1 MDAEHLDLDGDSF
14 DAVLCSFGVFFF
26 PRPEHAVAEMRRV
39 LVPGGLVGLSS
50 WTNADDR
57 WSWEGPLLRDLPVAR
72 RPSARPFDE
81 AEDLEA
87 LIRGAGFTAVR
98 TTLEHHEV
106 VFGDEAEWWEWKWS
120 YSVRGVLEQVDEEA
134 RKAFRDAAFAAMQ
147 PLRGVG
153 GFPMLLTAAFT
164 FGEKT

>member
-1 MDAEHLDLDGDSF
+1 MPLPRCAGCSSP
-14 DAVLCSFGVFFF
+14 AVSWASPRGRTPTTGGHGRVRCS
-26 PRPEHAVAEMRRV
+26 A
-39 LVPGGLVGLSS
+39 
-50 WTNADDR
+50 
-57 WSWEGPLLRDLPVAR
+57 DLPVAR

-87 LIRGAGFTAVR
+87 LIRGAGSTAVR